1 MTRRL
6 LNAARGSGHGRMTL
20 HRRQAVGRPA
30 VCRFSGCDA
39 AVSAT
44 VGIMPLCLLH
54 QSFVLQLMDRGTNSA
69 AEDGP
74 AITSDGW
81 SLIHAGEP
89 EL

>member
-1 MTRRL
+1 MRRRL
-6 LNAARGSGHGRMTL
+6 PKAARRSGRGRMTL
-20 HRRQAVGRPA
+20 HRGQAAGRPA

-54 QSFVLQLMDRGTNSA
+54 ESFVLQLMDRGTNSA
-69 AEDGP
+69 ADDGP

-81 SLIHAGEP
+81 SLIHAGDP

>member
-6 LNAARGSGHGRMTL
+6 LKAARGSGHGRLTL
-20 HRRQAVGRPA
+20 RRRHAAGRSA
-30 VCRFSGCDA
+30 VCRFTGCDA

-44 VGIMPLCLLH
+44 VGIMPLCRLH
-54 QSFVLQLMDRGTNSA
+54 ESFVLQLMDRGANCA
-69 AEDGP
+69 ADDGP